1 MVQFAVQKKYTKQ
14 KKNKVSLK
22 KWKKTKINTPKI
34 PAVFFWVLFF
44 GLLSI
49 YWIFLLLKYTIF
61 VPEYR
66 IHQIDYAQSS
76 VDIYDDPYLYKTIS
90 SLIKWEN
97 VYILS
102 WNFSEILSSVQ
113 ERYPFVQDIII
124 VYKQPNT
131 VLVKLLFDSPDLVLR
146 HNGSKFG
153 VYKETLFELFSGNT
167 LGSGTIWLD
176 VLSFSSGSYLTWIF
190 YQQSAK
196 KTLDDVLMIK
206 QWLTGIASISYLPW
220 AHRMIV
226 YLGNG
231 QKVYVNNAI
240 DIQPQIANY
249 QLLKKYYSDFNLL
262 KEIDLWSLEKDKV
275 IVRK

>member
-14 KKNKVSLK
+14 KKNKISLRGS
-22 KWKKTKINTPKI
+22 KKTKRNAPKI

-44 GLLSI
+44 WLLSI

-66 IHQIDYAQSS
+66 IHQVDYAQSS
-76 VDIYDDPYLYKTIS
+76 VDNYDNPYLYKTIS
-90 SLIKWEN
+90 SLIKGEN
-97 VYILS
+97 VYVLS
-102 WNFSEILSSVQ
+102 WNFSKILSTVQ
-113 ERYPFVQDIII
+113 EKYPFVQDIII

-146 HNGSKFG
+146 YNGLKIG
-153 VYKETLFELFSGNT
+153 VYNESLFELFSGNS

-176 VLSFSSGSYLTWIF
+176 VLSFSSGLYLTWIF